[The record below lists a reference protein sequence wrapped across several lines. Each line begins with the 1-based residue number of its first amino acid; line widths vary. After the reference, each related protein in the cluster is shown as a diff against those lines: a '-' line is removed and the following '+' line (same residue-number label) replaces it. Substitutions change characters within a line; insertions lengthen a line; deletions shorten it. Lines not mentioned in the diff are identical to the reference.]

1 MRHRVRADI
10 NRRIHCDRYANTV
23 TLPSTDTIPDGYAD
37 TASNRY
43 ADSNTNTVSDGDA
56 NAVTHPHADA
66 ASNRNPNTVPNRDTD
81 SNAGSR
87 TLRPLQPDHASG
99 THVLHLVGMER

>member
-23 TLPSTDTIPDGYAD
+23 TLPYANTVPDGNAN

-43 ADSNTNTVSDGDA
+43 ADGDTD
-56 NAVTHPHADA
+56 AVTHPHADA

-87 TLRPLQPDHASG
+87 TLRPLQHDHASG